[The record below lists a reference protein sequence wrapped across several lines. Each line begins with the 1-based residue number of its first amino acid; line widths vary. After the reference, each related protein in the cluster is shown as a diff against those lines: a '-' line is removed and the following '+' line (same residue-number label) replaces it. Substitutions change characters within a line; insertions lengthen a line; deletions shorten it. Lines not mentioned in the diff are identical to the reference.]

1 MAKGPRCRSTNDLF
15 SHERLFPVETPREL
29 ENALDFNARVA
40 QAISRACDE
49 ARDSGLDRHDV
60 ARRMS
65 DILGTEVSKGM
76 IDAYCSQARETH
88 TISLARFKA
97 LVRATGCLWL
107 WNVVLEGE
115 GLTLLQGD
123 EALHA
128 QAALARKR
136 GLALIEEARRIEK
149 LSPIEI
155 QPRRG
160 TR

>member
-1 MAKGPRCRSTNDLF
+1 MAKARCRSTTDLF
-15 SHERLFPVETPREL
+15 EHARLFPVETPREL
-29 ENALDFNARVA
+29 ENALDFNAKIS
-40 QAISRACDE
+40 QAIKRALEE
-49 ARDSGLDRHDV
+49 ARDNGLDRFDV

-65 DILGTEVSKGM
+65 DILGTDVSKGM

-123 EALHA
+123 EAIHA
-128 QAALARKR
+128 QASLARTR
-136 GLALIEEARRIEK
+136 AQALLEEAKRLERQAPLHIK
-149 LSPIEI
+149 
-155 QPRRG
+155 RRG
-160 TR
+160 ADR